1 MRKRNHFVNH
11 SSIFME
17 LVKYDFVNHVAEKAH
32 ARKEPGAHD
41 PLSETQA

>member
-11 SSIFME
+11 SIIFME
-17 LVKYDFVNHVAEKAH
+17 LAKYDLLNHVAEKTH

-41 PLSETQA
+41 PWSETQA